1 VKNANSSITLKPSI
15 IHLMYFKPPVY
26 LLLILP
32 VIFIASCVSQKK
44 VIAKWQELRNK
55 EAQLTAS
62 EKKLDSLSSS
72 ISQKAQR
79 NEIDDTTAARI
90 QRFIG
95 ISKKEI
101 DKIQAQNEILAGKT
115 MVDKEDWLAIRQN
128 LELANETLRSTTGKL
143 EMIAD
148 LLSRSLVIKID
159 EDIIFEPGQY
169 KVSSALVQNISKIFE
184 PAANEIESFVKK
196 YPDYDL
202 SLIVNANGFA
212 DGTSIAEGSALYKDI
227 KSKIKN
233 QNASGKELNKELS
246 RLRAEEVIGL
256 FKNYF
261 YSRPKV
267 GKNISNTL
275 YTFEGRGDELP
286 NPKIND
292 YKIDDARRRVVLLYW
307 SVFPD

>member
-1 VKNANSSITLKPSI
+1 
-15 IHLMYFKPPVY
+15 MYFKLPPSPFI
-26 LLLILP
+26 LLLF
-32 VIFIASCVSQKK
+32 FIGSCVTQKK
-44 VIAKWQELRNK
+44 VVAKWEELRNK
-55 EAQLTAS
+55 DAQLTAK
-62 EKKLDSLSSS
+62 EKTLDSLSTS
-72 ISQKAQR
+72 ITQKAQR

-101 DKIQAQNEILAGKT
+101 DKIQAQNEILAGQT
-115 MVDKEDWLAIRQN
+115 MIDKDDWLTIRQN
-128 LELANETLRSTTGKL
+128 LELANETLKSTTGKL
-143 EMIAD
+143 ELIAD

-159 EDIIFEPGQY
+159 QDIIFEPGQY
-169 KVSSALVQNISKIFE
+169 KVSATLSQNISKIFE
-184 PAANEIESFVKK
+184 PAAAEIESFVKK

-261 YSRPKV
+261 STRFNP
-267 GKNISNTL
+267 GKNILNTL
-275 YTFEGRGDELP
+275 YTFEGKGDELP
-286 NPKIND
+286 NPKIAD
-292 YKIDDARRRVVLLYW
+292 YKVDDARRRVVLLYW
-307 SVFPD
+307 SVFPE

>member
-1 VKNANSSITLKPSI
+1 MKNANSSITLKTII

-26 LLLILP
+26 LLLILH
-32 VIFIASCVSQKK
+32 VIFIASCTSQKK
-44 VIAKWQELRNK
+44 VIAKWEELRNK
-55 EAQLTAS
+55 EAQLTVS
-62 EKKLDSLSSS
+62 EKKLDSLSTS

-79 NEIDDTTAARI
+79 NEIDDTTASRI

-115 MVDKEDWLAIRQN
+115 MVDKEDWLVIRQN
-128 LELANETLRSTTGKL
+128 LELADETLRTTTGKL

-159 EDIIFEPGQY
+159 EDIIFEPGLY
-169 KVSSALVQNISKIFE
+169 KVSAALVQNMPKVFE
-184 PAANEIESFVKK
+184 PAAIEIESFVKK

-227 KSKIKN
+227 KAKVKN

-256 FKNYF
+256 FKSYF
-261 YSRPKV
+261 DNRFKP
-267 GKNISNTL
+267 GKNILNTL
-275 YTFEGRGDELP
+275 YTFEGKGDELP

-292 YKIDDARRRVVLLYW
+292 YKVDDARRRVVLLYW
-307 SVFPD
+307 SVFPE